1 MTGFARDGYGGR
13 WGMRKNRS
21 CVGTPLVA
29 ATWAVAGL
37 LLLAVCSAITGS
49 TAMSEP
55 LTHGAD
61 CCYFTKPSDAPVHA
75 WLGPAA
81 LIVVALLV
89 VRLDLSI
96 AQLLTSWWRHAPLAS
111 ETSLRC

>member
-1 MTGFARDGYGGR
+1 
-13 WGMRKNRS
+13 
-21 CVGTPLVA
+21 
-29 ATWAVAGL
+29 
-37 LLLAVCSAITGS
+37 
-49 TAMSEP
+49 MSEP

>member
-1 MTGFARDGYGGR
+1 
-13 WGMRKNRS
+13 MRKNQS

-29 ATWAVAGL
+29 ATWTVAGL

-61 CCYFTKPSDAPVHA
+61 CCYFTKPSDAPVHT
-75 WLGPAA
+75 WLGLAA
-81 LIVVALLV
+81 LIVVALLEA
-89 VRLDLSI
+89 RFDLSI
-96 AQLLTSWWRHAPLAS
+96 AQLLTPWWRHAPLAS